1 MAKKPSTNS
10 RRSEGVEIQVS
21 HYLPIVKE
29 RIDGNKHKESRSSA
43 KKSIEKQTINWII
56 KLDENVDKQATTSP
70 RPIEQIQTAE

>member
-43 KKSIEKQTINWII
+43 KKSIEKQTIN
-56 KLDENVDKQATTSP
+56 
-70 RPIEQIQTAE
+70 